1 MLTRIAVLLAV
12 CVQISTTA
20 QAQTESTGT
29 TSGATSSTGSNSS
42 TGTLSSTPVGQG
54 QGAVTSE
61 IQSSTVETS
70 RTSGLSGLNTNS
82 LGGATGGTTGQQTLP
97 GGSQLG
103 RNTQQSSQ
111 RGQAGRASSTRTIRP
126 SLRLGFTPL
135 RRPSQDVSRAVRR
148 SFLRLAIRSTRIAET
163 NPALSNVTIVAG
175 KSGALT
181 LQGSVPTRAARRLAE
196 NILRMEPGVRKI
208 QNDLTVATA
217 SPNSQAPPAS
227 AR

>member
-1 MLTRIAVLLAV
+1 MLTRIAVLIAV
-12 CVQISTTA
+12 CALMVTTA
-20 QAQTESTGT
+20 EAQEA
-29 TSGATSSTGSNSS
+29 TSGTSVTVSDGSSGSS
-42 TGTLSSTPVGQG
+42 AAVGQG
-54 QGAVTSE
+54 QGAVTSQ
-61 IQSSTVETS
+61 IQSSTVDTTRS
-70 RTSGLSGLNTNS
+70 SGLSDLNAS
-82 LGGATGGTTGQQTLP
+82 ALGTTAGGSPSGQQTQTLP
-97 GGSQLG
+97 GGSQFG

-111 RGQAGRASSTRTIRP
+111 RGQAGRASSTRMIRP

-135 RRPSQDVSRAVRR
+135 RRPSQDVSRVVRR

-181 LQGSVPTRAARRLAE
+181 LQGSVPTQAARRLAE

-208 QNDLTVATA
+208 QNDLTVAA
-217 SPNSQAPPAS
+217 AGPNSQAPPAR